1 MSTHYVSGR
10 DLSTKDAAVNENR
23 ENLCPHYASILAVRE
38 RERPISQLQTGS
50 KWGKWDGERQN
61 KEGR

>member
-1 MSTHYVSGR
+1 MSGR

-50 KWGKWDGERQN
+50 KCGK
-61 KEGR
+61 